1 MPFIIIAAL
10 YVNYKRKKFFNVISK
25 KDSSKIEFNK
35 VRNALSISLSS
46 KIGTGAV
53 IGVLAAM
60 LKTSQNG
67 IGGEAVVLWVI
78 IGMILLIPLTYS
90 EVFLLK

>member
-1 MPFIIIAAL
+1 M
-10 YVNYKRKKFFNVISK
+10 K
-25 KDSSKIEFNK
+25 
-35 VRNALSISLSS
+35 NALSISLSS

-60 LKTSQNG
+60 WKTSQNG

-90 EVFLLK
+90 EVFFYSSNK